1 MLKVL
6 LGDPN
11 ARKLK
16 RYRPDVVETNL
27 LEEDIQPLSDEDL
40 AAKTGEFKQR
50 LEKGESLEDILTE
63 AFAVVREASRRVLG
77 MRHFD
82 VQLIGGMV
90 LHAGQIAEM
99 KTGEGKTL
107 VATLPTYLNALTGKG
122 AHVVTVNDYLAR
134 RDAEWMGQIHRF
146 LGLEVGLIQQG
157 MSPAERKRNYACDIT
172 YGTNSEFGFDYLRDN
187 MSTSI
192 EDVVQRPF
200 NFCVID
206 EVDSI
211 LVDEART
218 PLIISGQVERP
229 SEKYT
234 RAAEVADKLNPDDH
248 YEVDEKARN
257 VLLNDEGFILAEELL
272 GVQDLFDPKDPW
284 AHYVF
289 NAIKGKELFVKD
301 VNYIVRN
308 GEVVIVDEFTGRV
321 MPGRRW
327 SDGLHQA
334 IEAKEHAEIQPETQ
348 TLASITYQNFFLLY
362 PKLSGMTGTAKTEE
376 AEFEKIYDL
385 EVTVIDTNKPS
396 QRRDLSDVVYKTE
409 SGDPER
415 IAKDCLEQVRAQKP
429 VLIRS
434 SDLEKVRRIKQILDA
449 NLGNNPAR
457 IAELSFKDQ
466 SDLLGWAKKPGNV
479 TLTASSD
486 VETLVKSEVED
497 IYTIGIQG
505 KWLQIAK
512 ECQEM
517 HEQDRPVLVGTTSVE
532 KSELLSSLLAQ
543 IGVPHNLLNAKPENV
558 EREAEIVAQAGRSDA
573 VTIATNMAGRGT
585 DIILGGNADYMARL
599 KLREYLMPR
608 IVKPEDDDLMVSVPG
623 TKGRSKSQGFGDS
636 QKKVKTWKASPDI
649 FPTEL
654 SAETDGFLKETVD
667 FAVETYGDRSL
678 PELEAEDKVAIA
690 AEKAP
695 TDDPVV
701 QKLREAYNL
710 ILKEYEEY
718 TDDEHDKVVAAGGLH
733 VIGTERHESRRV
745 DNQLRGRAGRQGDPG
760 STRFF
765 LSLEDNLLR
774 IFGGDRV
781 AGLMNMFR
789 VEEDMPIESGMLTRS
804 LENAQKKVETYYYD
818 IRKQVFEYDEVMN
831 NQRRAIYAER
841 RRVLEG
847 QDLKELVITYATR
860 TMDDIVEAYINPEL
874 PSEEWKLPEMVDK
887 VKEFVYLLA
896 DLEPSQLEDLSVG
909 EIKTF
914 LHEQVRTAYDMKEA
928 QVDQAKPG
936 LMREAERFFIL
947 QQIDTLW
954 REHLQQMDA
963 LRETV
968 GLRGYGQKDPLIE
981 YKSEG
986 YEVFLDMMTG
996 IRRNVVYTL
1005 FQFQPQ
1011 AQPQVKASQQ
1021 VG

>member
-1 MLKVL
+1 MLKNL

-16 RYRPDVVETNL
+16 KYRPDVVEINL
-27 LEEDIQPLSDEDL
+27 LEDEIQQLSDEAL
-40 AAKTGEFKQR
+40 SGKTVEFRQR
-50 LEKGESLEDILTE
+50 LDKGESLDDLLPE
-63 AFAVVREASRRVLG
+63 AFAVVREASKRVLG

-90 LHAGQIAEM
+90 LHDGQIAEM

-107 VATLPTYLNALTGKG
+107 VATLPSYLNALSGKG

-146 LGLEVGLIQQG
+146 LGLSVGLIQQG
-157 MSPAERKRNYACDIT
+157 MSPAERRQNYSCDIT

-187 MSTSI
+187 MATAS
-192 EDVVQRPF
+192 EDVVQRVF
-200 NFCVID
+200 NYCVID

-234 RAAEVADKLNPDDH
+234 RASEVARELNAEDH

-257 VLLNDEGFILAEELL
+257 VLLTDEGFIKAEEVL

-284 AHYVF
+284 AHYIF
-289 NAIKGKELFVKD
+289 NAIKGKELFTKD

-308 GEVVIVDEFTGRV
+308 DEIVIVDEFTGRV

-334 IEAKEHAEIQPETQ
+334 IEAKEYVEIQPETQ

-376 AEFEKIYDL
+376 AEFERIYKL
-385 EVTVIDTNKPS
+385 EVTIIPTNRPAA
-396 QRRDLSDVVYKTE
+396 RRDLSDVVYKNE
-409 SGDPER
+409 E
-415 IAKDCLEQVRAQKP
+415 AKWKAV
-429 VLIRS
+429 
-434 SDLEKVRRIKQILDA
+434 
-449 NLGNNPAR
+449 
-457 IAELSFKDQ
+457 AE
-466 SDLLGWAKKPGNV
+466 
-479 TLTASSD
+479 
-486 VETLVKSEVED
+486 
-497 IYTIGIQG
+497 
-505 KWLQIAK
+505 
-512 ECQEM
+512 ECAEM
-517 HEQDRPVLVGTTSVE
+517 HEGGRPVLVGTTSVE
-532 KSELLSSLLAQ
+532 KSEVLSALLSER
-543 IGVPHNLLNAKPENV
+543 GVPHNLLNAKPENV
-558 EREAEIVAQAGRSDA
+558 ERESEIVAQAGRSGS

-585 DIILGGNADYMARL
+585 DIILGGNAEYMARL
-599 KLREYLMPR
+599 KVREYLMPR
-608 IVKPEDDDLMVSVPG
+608 IVKPEDEDEFSVTAVPG
-623 TKGRSKSQGFGDS
+623 TKGRGAAQGFGGN
-636 QKKVKTWKASPDI
+636 KKIKTWKASADI
-649 FPTEL
+649 FPIEL
-654 SAETDGFLKETVD
+654 SADTVNELKATVD
-667 FAVETYGDRSL
+667 FAVTTYGERSL
-678 PELEAEDKVAIA
+678 PELQAEDKLAVA

-695 TDDPVV
+695 TDDPVI
-701 QKLREAYNL
+701 QKLRDVYNH
-710 ILKEYEEY
+710 IRHEYEAF
-718 TDDEHDKVVAAGGLH
+718 TSTEHDKVIERGGLH
-733 VIGTERHESRRV
+733 VIGTERHESRRI

-760 STRFF
+760 STKFF
-765 LSLEDNLLR
+765 LSLQDNLLR

-781 AGLMNMFR
+781 AGLMNAFR

-804 LENAQKKVETYYYD
+804 LEGAQKKVETYYYD

-847 QDLKELVITYATR
+847 DALKEMVIGYAEQ
-860 TMDDIVEAYINPEL
+860 TMDDIVTAYVNPEL
-874 PSEEWKLPEMVDK
+874 PPEEWKLPEMVEK
-887 VKEFVYLLA
+887 IKEFVYLLA
-896 DLEPSQLEDLSVG
+896 DLTPDQLEDLSVG
-909 EIKTF
+909 EIRTF
-914 LHEQVRTAYDMKEA
+914 LHEQARIAYDLKEA
-928 QVDQAKPG
+928 QVDQIKPG

-947 QQIDTLW
+947 QQIDGLW
-954 REHLQQMDA
+954 RDHLQQMDA

-986 YEVFLDMMTG
+986 YEIFLDMMTG

-1011 AQPQVKASQQ
+1011 PQTQVKASQE

>member
-1 MLKVL
+1 MLKRL

-16 RYRPDVVETNL
+16 RYQPDVKEVAL
-27 LEEDIQPLSDEDL
+27 LEEEIKALSDDDL
-40 AAKTGEFKQR
+40 RGKTAEFKQR
-50 LEKGESLEDILTE
+50 LEKGEDLDDLLTE
-63 AFAVVREASRRVLG
+63 AFAVVREAGMRVLG
-77 MRHFD
+77 MRHYD

-90 LHAGQIAEM
+90 LHDGQIAEM

-107 VATLPTYLNALTGKG
+107 VATLPAYLNALSGKG
-122 AHVVTVNDYLAR
+122 VHIVTVNDYLAR
-134 RDAEWMGQIHRF
+134 RDAEWMGQVHRF
-146 LGLEVGLIQQG
+146 LGLSVGLIQQG
-157 MSPAERKRNYACDIT
+157 MSPSERRKNYNCDIT

-187 MSTSI
+187 MASSI
-192 EDVVQRPF
+192 EEVVQRPF
-200 NFCVID
+200 NYCIID

-218 PLIISGQVERP
+218 PLIISGQVDRP
-229 SEKYT
+229 QEKYE
-234 RAAEVADKLNPDDH
+234 RAADIARQLDAENH

-257 VLLNDEGFILAEELL
+257 VLLTDEGFEQAENLL
-272 GVQDLFDPKDPW
+272 GVNDLFDPKDPW
-284 AHYVF
+284 AHFVF
-289 NAIKGKELFVKD
+289 NAVKAKELFVKD

-334 IEAKEHAEIQPETQ
+334 IEAKEHTEIQPETQ

-362 PKLSGMTGTAKTEE
+362 DKLSGMTGTAKTEE
-376 AEFEKIYDL
+376 AEFEKIYDI
-385 EVTVIDTNKPS
+385 EVTIIPTNRPIARK
-396 QRRDLSDVVYKTE
+396 DVSDVVYKTE
-409 SGDPER
+409 A
-415 IAKDCLEQVRAQKP
+415 AKWNALAQ
-429 VLIRS
+429 
-434 SDLEKVRRIKQILDA
+434 
-449 NLGNNPAR
+449 
-457 IAELSFKDQ
+457 
-466 SDLLGWAKKPGNV
+466 
-479 TLTASSD
+479 
-486 VETLVKSEVED
+486 
-497 IYTIGIQG
+497 
-505 KWLQIAK
+505 
-512 ECQEM
+512 ECAEM
-517 HEQDRPVLVGTTSVE
+517 HETGRPVLVGTTSVE
-532 KSELLSSLLAQ
+532 KSELLSGLLQ
-543 IGVPHNLLNAKPENV
+543 QLDVPHNLLNAKPENV
-558 EREAEIVAQAGRSDA
+558 ERESEIVAQAGRSGA

-599 KLREYLMPR
+599 KMREYLMPKVVR
-608 IVKPEDDDLMVSVPG
+608 PEDE
-623 TKGRSKSQGFGDS
+623 QGFGVARVAATGGGRTS
-636 QKKVKTWKASPDI
+636 AKGFQSNNGKKQKTWKASPEI

-654 SAETDGFLKETVD
+654 SIETEKALKDAVA
-667 FAVETYGDRSL
+667 FAVKTYGPQSL
-678 PELEAEDKVAIA
+678 SELEAEDKIATA

-695 TDDPVV
+695 TEDTAI
-701 QKLREAYNL
+701 QQLRDVYKQ
-710 ILKEYEEY
+710 ILAEYEAF
-718 TDDEHDKVVAAGGLH
+718 TDAEHDKVIELGVLH

-760 STRFF
+760 STKFF

-781 AGLMNMFR
+781 AGLMNAFR

-804 LENAQKKVETYYYD
+804 LEGAQKKVETYYYD

-847 QDLKELVITYATR
+847 DKLKELVIGYGEQ

-874 PSEEWKLPEMVDK
+874 PPEEWDLENIVGK
-887 VKEFVYLLA
+887 VKEFIYL
-896 DLEPSQLEDLSVG
+896 LEDLTADQLENLSMG

-914 LHEQVRTAYDMKEA
+914 LREQVHIAYDIKEG
-928 QVDQAKPG
+928 QVDKMKPG

-947 QQIDTLW
+947 QQVDTLW

-996 IRRNVVYTL
+996 IRRNVVYTM

-1011 AQPQVKASQQ
+1011 QPKQPEPTEGPIDVE
-1021 VG
+1021 VV

>member
-1 MLKVL
+1 MLKAL

-16 RYRPDVVETNL
+16 RYKPDVVEINL
-27 LEEDIQPLSDEDL
+27 LEEEIQPLSDEAL
-40 AAKTGEFKQR
+40 AAKTGEFQQR
-50 LEKGESLEDILTE
+50 LAKGESLDDILTE

-90 LHAGQIAEM
+90 LHEGQIAEM

-107 VATLPTYLNALTGKG
+107 VATLPSYLNALTGKG

-134 RDAEWMGQIHRF
+134 RDAEWMGQVHRF

-157 MSPAERKRNYACDIT
+157 MSPSERQKNYACDIT

-187 MSTSI
+187 MATSI

-218 PLIISGQVERP
+218 PLIISGQVQRP

-234 RAAEVADKLNPDDH
+234 KAAEVATALNGEDH
-248 YEVDEKARN
+248 YEVDEKAHN
-257 VLLNDEGFILAEELL
+257 VLLNDEGFILAEEML

-284 AHYVF
+284 AHYIF
-289 NAIKGKELFVKD
+289 NAVKAKELFDKD
-301 VNYIVRN
+301 VKYIVRN

-376 AEFEKIYDL
+376 AEFEKIYEL
-385 EVTVIDTNKPS
+385 EVTVIATNKPS
-396 QRRDLSDVVYKTE
+396 RRQDLADVVYKTE
-409 SGDPER
+409 M
-415 IAKDCLEQVRAQKP
+415 AKWQAV
-429 VLIRS
+429 
-434 SDLEKVRRIKQILDA
+434 
-449 NLGNNPAR
+449 
-457 IAELSFKDQ
+457 
-466 SDLLGWAKKPGNV
+466 
-479 TLTASSD
+479 AS
-486 VETLVKSEVED
+486 
-497 IYTIGIQG
+497 
-505 KWLQIAK
+505 
-512 ECQEM
+512 ECAEM
-517 HEQDRPVLVGTTSVE
+517 HETGRPVLVGTTSVE
-532 KSELLSSLLAQ
+532 KSELLSALLAERN
-543 IGVPHNLLNAKPENV
+543 IPHNLLNAKPENV
-558 EREAEIVAQAGRSDA
+558 EREAEIVAQAGRGGA

-585 DIILGGNADYMARL
+585 DIILGGNAEYMARL
-599 KLREYLMPR
+599 KVREYLMPR
-608 IVKPEDDDLMVSVPG
+608 IVKPEDDEMKIAVPG
-623 TKGRSKSQGFGDS
+623 AQGRSKAQGFAGE

-654 SAETDGFLKETVD
+654 SAEAEQMLKDTVTL
-667 FAVETYGDRSL
+667 AVDTYGDRSL

-695 TDDPVV
+695 VEDPVI
-701 QKLREAYNL
+701 QQLRESYNL
-710 ILKEYEEY
+710 VLHEYEQF
-718 TDDEHDKVVAAGGLH
+718 TDEEHDKVLEAGGLH

-804 LENAQKKVETYYYD
+804 LEGAQKKVETYYYD

-847 QDLKELVITYATR
+847 QDLKELVISYAER
-860 TMDDIVEAYINPEL
+860 TMDDIVTAYINPEL
-874 PSEEWKLPEMVDK
+874 PSEEWKLPEMVEK

-896 DLEPSQLEDLSVG
+896 DMEPSQLEDLSVG
-909 EIKTF
+909 EIRTF

-928 QVDQAKPG
+928 QVDQMKPG

-947 QQIDTLW
+947 QQIDNLW
-954 REHLQQMDA
+954 REHLQQMDS

-986 YEVFLDMMTG
+986 YEVFLDMMIG

-1011 AQPQVKASQQ
+1011 AQPQVKTSQE